1 MVRGATQAAVREEQ
15 RARILEMGGRVL
27 KFTNNGGKLY
37 FRYYFPNPETL
48 TWNRMVSGLRVL
60 FSIASTDLYIRYTD
74 FDGTRITVN
83 DNNGLQIMFDETK
96 TSDVIRIEV
105 IHEETSAEQPLST
118 PSSSDQ
124 HITMPMPMPMPPSGF
139 PGMEMSR
146 PGSAQSNN
154 TAGAMRPNVNA
165 GPVPQQMQQP
175 IGAGPVHSSGS
186 QGYGR
191 VNNGSLATLAP
202 PNPQQPLD

>member
-1 MVRGATQAAVREEQ
+1 MAHGKIDTAVREEQ
-15 RARILEMGGRVL
+15 RARILKSGGRVL

-37 FRYYFPNPETL
+37 FRYYFPHPETL
-48 TWNRMVSGLRVL
+48 TWNKLVSGLRVL

-74 FDGTRITVN
+74 IDGSRITVN

-105 IHEETSAEQPLST
+105 VTEDSMEPLSSA
-118 PSSSDQ
+118 SSGP
-124 HITMPMPMPMPPSGF
+124 HVTMPMPMPPSGF

-146 PGSAQSNN
+146 PGSAQSSH
-154 TAGAMRPNVNA
+154 TTAMRPNMA
-165 GPVPQQMQQP
+165 GPVLQQMP
-175 IGAGPVHSSGS
+175 VSAGPLHSGS

-191 VNNGSLATLAP
+191 VNNNSISTLPP
-202 PNPQQPLD
+202 PNPQEPLD